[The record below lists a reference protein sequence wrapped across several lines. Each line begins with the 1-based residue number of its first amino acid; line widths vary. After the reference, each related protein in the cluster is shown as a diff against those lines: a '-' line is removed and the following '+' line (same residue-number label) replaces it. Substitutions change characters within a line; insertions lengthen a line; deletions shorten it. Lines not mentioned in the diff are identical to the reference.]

1 MANDLNSV
9 CIIGNIVRDCGS
21 AERDFVYTQ
30 GGMCIATISIASN
43 KSKKQQ
49 DGTYANEA
57 SFFDVRIYGKIAEGL
72 KPFLLKGTR
81 IAIEGS
87 LKQERWQD
95 KNTGANMSKIIINA
109 NTVELLSSKTEQ
121 SNGYNPNVPYQNA
134 QSAVQADNRQYQQQ
148 NPQYQQSTPQ
158 QYQQPVQYQK
168 QNAYQPQVQQQP
180 IEQYQEDIPF

>member
-21 AERDFVYTQ
+21 NERDFVYTQ

-43 KSKKQQ
+43 RSKKQQ
-49 DGTYANEA
+49 DGTYGNEA
-57 SFFDVRIYGKIAEGL
+57 SFFDVRIYGKTAEGL

-81 IAIEGS
+81 IAVEGS

-109 NTVELLSSKTEQ
+109 NAIELLSVKNEQ
-121 SNGYNPNVPYQNA
+121 NNGNGYNPNVPYQNA
-134 QSAVQADNRQYQQQ
+134 QAAIQADNRQYQQPAQ
-148 NPQYQQSTPQ
+148 Q
-158 QYQQPVQYQK
+158 QYQQPVQNNQY
-168 QNAYQPQVQQQP
+168 QQQMVVQGV
-180 IEQYQEDIPF
+180 EYQEDIPF